1 MSDKDYYA
9 ILGVL
14 PSIDQAALQAVY
26 RALLKKYH
34 PDVFAG
40 DKLEAERITKELTEA
55 YSVLGDAARRQ
66 EYDKNRFA
74 SKSKSGDYTRQAE
87 ADKGAKGTDE
97 AFSISWQYISQV
109 HPEAE
114 THRRELAEISTSL
127 ALAFQA
133 LLIETKMFSKIGD
146 IRKSMQKDFFD
157 RFFGRS
163 ALLHDAALQAI
174 TSKRADV
181 AHELNLAVKFAGG
194 DPAGDND
201 QKILSAVSKKTGFTF
216 RLFADL
222 EAERDWIN
230 KNFPPHGSRSHTNDF
245 NSTANSHSTAFFA
258 EEFLHKS
265 GVLVGFL
272 HRFCVK
278 ALKILLVCVVG
289 AAIVNV
295 IYFFYALIS
304 F

>member
-34 PDVFAG
+34 PDVFTG
-40 DKLEAERITKELTEA
+40 DKLEAERITKELNEA
-55 YSVLGDAARRQ
+55 YSVLGDASRRQ
-66 EYDKNRFA
+66 EYDKNRFT

-87 ADKGAKGTDE
+87 ADTEAKGTDE

-133 LLIETKMFSKIGD
+133 LLIETKMFSKMGD

-163 ALLHDAALQAI
+163 ALLHHAALQAI

-181 AHELNLAVKFAGG
+181 ARELNLAVKFAGG
-194 DPAGDND
+194 DPAGDNA
-201 QKILSAVSKKTGFTF
+201 QKIISAVSKKTGFTF
-216 RLFADL
+216 RLFTSL
-222 EAERDWIN
+222 EAERVWVSE
-230 KNFPPHGSRSHTNDF
+230 NFPPHGSRFHTNVSQ
-245 NSTANSHSTAFFA
+245 STFA
-258 EEFLHKS
+258 EELLYNIGILTAFLIRLLVKAFKILI
-265 GVLVGFL
+265 GVLVSVFAIG
-272 HRFCVK
+272 
-278 ALKILLVCVVG
+278 LVVS
-289 AAIVNV
+289 
-295 IYFFYALIS
+295 FFRS
-304 F
+304 HF